1 MEQQKLIEQLLDAK
15 IPEGPL
21 AEKWSRYKATCRLV
35 SFNNKKKLD
44 IIVIGTGLAGSAAA
58 ASFAE
63 AGYNVKSFCF
73 QDSARRAHSVAA
85 QGGVNSAKNYQ
96 NDGDNVYR
104 MFYDTLKGGDFR
116 AREANVYRLA
126 ECSASLIDQAVAQG
140 VPFAREYGGYLSNRS
155 FGGVQVRR
163 TFYARGQTGQ
173 QLLLGAYSAL
183 MRQVETQK
191 VKLYT
196 KHEMLELV
204 VIDGKARGIIARNLD
219 TGEIERHGAHAVVLA
234 TGGFGK
240 IYYLSTLAMG
250 CNGSAIWRAHKKGAF
265 MACPSWTQIHPTSLP
280 QSGTHQ
286 SKLTLMSE
294 SLRNDGRIWVPKK
307 KDEDRKP
314 NDIPEDERDYYLER
328 KYPAFGNLAPRDI
341 SSRAAKEMIDAGHG
355 VGPMKNA
362 VYLDFST
369 AIAEY
374 GEDTIRERYGNLF
387 RMYEK
392 ITGINAYKQPMKISP
407 AAHFSMGGLWVDY
420 ELGTTIPG
428 LYALGECNFSDHGA
442 NRLGANSLLQAC
454 VDGYFIIPYTIG
466 NYLADD
472 IKTGPID
479 TDQPEFEETERAVKE
494 GLEKLTKINGDRTTD
509 YFHKKLGKILWDN
522 CAVSRN
528 EKGLLKAIE
537 DIKQLR
543 EEFWQRLKVPGTP
556 QEVNS
561 ELEKAGR
568 VADYLELGEL
578 MCYDALTR
586 NESCGA
592 HFREE
597 YQTEDGEA
605 MRNDELYNF
614 ISCWQYQGLN
624 QEPQLHKEPLY
635 FEEAKVITRNYKK

>member
-1 MEQQKLIEQLLDAK
+1 MQKSENILGSR
-15 IPEGPL
+15 IPDGPL
-21 AEKWSRYKATCRLV
+21 SEKWSRYKATCRLV

-85 QGGVNSAKNYQ
+85 QGGVNAAKNYQ
-96 NDGDNVYR
+96 NDGDSIYR
-104 MFYDTLKGGDFR
+104 MFYDTIKGGDFR

-126 ECSASLIDQAVAQG
+126 ECSSSLIDQAVAQG

-183 MRQVETQK
+183 LRQVNLGK
-191 VKLYT
+191 VELFT
-196 KHEMLELV
+196 RHEMLELV
-204 VIDGKARGIIARNLD
+204 LIDGKARGIIARNLD
-219 TGEIERHGAHAVVLA
+219 TGSIERYGAHAVVLA

-240 IYYLSTLAMG
+240 IFYLSTLAMG
-250 CNGSAIWRAHKKGAF
+250 CNGSAIWRAYKKGAF

-280 QSGTHQ
+280 QSGEHQ

-294 SLRNDGRIWVPKK
+294 SLRNDGRIWVPRNKG
-307 KDEDRKP
+307 DNRSP
-314 NDIPEDERDYYLER
+314 NDIPEEERDYYLER

-341 SSRAAKEMIDAGHG
+341 SSRAAKERIDAGHG
-355 VGPMKNA
+355 VGPLKNA
-362 VYLDFST
+362 VYLDFKT

-374 GEDTIRERYGNLF
+374 GVEKIKERYGNLF

-392 ITGINAYKQPMKISP
+392 ITGVNAYKEPMKISP

-454 VDGYFIIPYTIG
+454 ADGYYIIPYTIS
-466 NYLADD
+466 NYLSKE
-472 IKTGPID
+472 INSGTVD
-479 TDQPEFEETERAVKE
+479 TDHPAFEEAEQSTVEM
-494 GLEKLTKINGDRTTD
+494 LSLLTSINGSKTAD
-509 YFHKKLGKILWDN
+509 YFHKKLGKLLWDY
-522 CAVSRN
+522 CGVSRS
-528 EKGLLKAIE
+528 EEGLKIAIKE
-537 DIKQLR
+537 IRTLR
-543 EEFWQRLKVPGTP
+543 EAFWTDLKVPGSAT
-556 QEVNS
+556 EINS

-568 VADYLELGEL
+568 VADYFGLAEL
-578 MCYDALTR
+578 MCLDALTR

-597 YQTEDGEA
+597 YQTEEGEA
-605 MRNDELYNF
+605 LRDDESFCF
-614 ISCWQYQGLN
+614 ISCWAYTG
-624 QEPQLHKEPLY
+624 PDKAPVLHKENLT
-635 FEEAKVITRNYKK
+635 FENVQLITRDYK